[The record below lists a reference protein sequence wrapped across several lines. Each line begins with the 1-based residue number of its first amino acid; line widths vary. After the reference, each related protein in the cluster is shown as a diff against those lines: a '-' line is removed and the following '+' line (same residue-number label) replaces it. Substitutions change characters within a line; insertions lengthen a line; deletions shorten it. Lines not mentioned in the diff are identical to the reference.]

1 MPTHR
6 LIFLGGVHGT
16 GKGVFCD
23 ELGQSTPWE
32 VLSASALI
40 KWTEY
45 AEDPKN
51 LAVRS
56 IPETQAR
63 LLAGLERECK
73 PGGRYVLD
81 GHFTLLDAGNNVS
94 RVDSAIFEAIAPEA
108 ILIKTE
114 NAIIVHERLQQRDGR
129 VYPLALIEH
138 MLAEEATYSEELARH
153 FNVPYLV
160 IAPGREAECIAAIA
174 AMQ

>member
-1 MPTHR
+1 M
-6 LIFLGGVHGT
+6 
-16 GKGVFCD
+16 FCD
-23 ELGQSTPWE
+23 QLRQSIPWK

-45 AEDPKN
+45 AEDPRNK
-51 LAVRS
+51 AVRS

-81 GHFTLLDAGNNVS
+81 GHFTLLDADNNVS
-94 RVDSAIFEAIAPEA
+94 RVDQSIFQAIAPES

-114 NAIIVHERLQQRDGR
+114 HASVVNERLQQRDGK
-129 VYPLALIEH
+129 VYPLALIEQ
-138 MLAEEATYSEELARH
+138 MLLEEATYSEELAR
-153 FNVPYLV
+153 FLNVPYLV

-174 AMQ
+174 AME

>member
-1 MPTHR
+1 M
-6 LIFLGGVHGT
+6 HGT

-23 ELGQSTPWE
+23 QLRQTTPWK

-51 LAVRS
+51 KAVRS

-63 LLAGLERECK
+63 LLAGLERECM
-73 PGGRYVLD
+73 PGGWYLLD

-94 RVDSAIFEAIAPEA
+94 RVDQSIFQAIAPEA

-114 NAIIVHERLQQRDGR
+114 HASVVHERLQHRDGKD
-129 VYPLALIEH
+129 YPVALIEH
-138 MLAEEATYSEELARH
+138 MLTEEATYAEELARH
-153 FNVPYLV
+153 LNVPYFV
-160 IAPGREAECIAAIA
+160 IAPGREAECITAIA
-174 AMQ
+174 AME

>member
-23 ELGQSTPWE
+23 QLCRSTPWE

-40 KWTEY
+40 RWDEY

-51 LAVRS
+51 KAVRS

-73 PGGRYVLD
+73 PGGRYLLD
-81 GHFTLLDAGNNVS
+81 GHFTLLDAENNVS
-94 RVDSAIFEAIAPEA
+94 RVDQAIFQAIAPEA

-114 NAIIVHERLQQRDGR
+114 NAEIVHERLQQRDGKI
-129 VYPLALIEH
+129 YPIALIEG

-153 FNVPYLV
+153 LNLPYLV
-160 IAPGREAECIAAIA
+160 IAPGQEAECITAISTWK
-174 AMQ
+174 